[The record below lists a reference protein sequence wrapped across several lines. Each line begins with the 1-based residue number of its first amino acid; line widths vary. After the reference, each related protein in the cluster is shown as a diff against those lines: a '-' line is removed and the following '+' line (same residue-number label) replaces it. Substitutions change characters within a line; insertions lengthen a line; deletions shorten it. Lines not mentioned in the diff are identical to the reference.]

1 MNATEAFRGS
11 QGVGR
16 MQRPW
21 GLSGPEF
28 LQLYWIGLALA
39 VLVAII
45 VRVRVRAGHSNQPV
59 RSLDMDELAYL
70 AGGPRRVVETA
81 IARLLTSG
89 ELRTSRR
96 GTVQVTSSTN
106 SLNAVDRAVIT
117 DSQRYSNRTVNL
129 MIPAVSRDGAVTA
142 IGRRLE
148 EMGLVVHPDVAK
160 SALRKGSIALW
171 VLLAIGVAR
180 WFNGLAIDAP
190 IGWLTLQLVITGA
203 LIWLLTRRGKHVRT
217 SKGNRVLDE
226 ARTTSRGRAATS
238 DEALYAGAAGLVL
251 FGGLA
256 VYPDLTVRSSLLAS
270 SGTTSGY
277 SGDGGV
283 GYSGCSSSSSS
294 CSSGSSCGGGGGC
307 GGGCGGGG
315 G

>member
-1 MNATEAFRGS
+1 MDATEAFRGS

-39 VLVAII
+39 VLVAVI
-45 VRVRVRAGHSNQPV
+45 VRVRVRSGHSIQPV

-81 IARLLTSG
+81 VARLLTAG

-96 GTVQVTSSTN
+96 GTVQATSSTN
-106 SLNAVDRAVIT
+106 SLNPVDRAVIT
-117 DSQRYSNRTVNL
+117 DSQRYTNRTVNL
-129 MIPAVSRDGAVTA
+129 LIPAVARDGAVLA

-148 EMGLVVHPDVAK
+148 EMGLVVNPDVAK
-160 SALRKGSIALW
+160 SALRKGTIALW
-171 VLLAIGVAR
+171 ALLAIGVLR
-180 WFNGLAIDAP
+180 WVTGLAIDAP
-190 IGWLTLQLVITGA
+190 IGWLTLQLVLTGA
-203 LIWLLTRRGKHVRT
+203 LIFLLTRRGKHVRT
-217 SKGNRVLDE
+217 SKGNRALDE
-226 ARTTSRGRAATS
+226 ARTTSSARAATS

-256 VYPDLTVRSSLLAS
+256 VYPDLAVRSSLLAS
-270 SGTTSGY
+270 SGGYTGYTGVGTSG
-277 SGDGGV
+277 
-283 GYSGCSSSSSS
+283 GCSSGSSS

>member
-1 MNATEAFRGS
+1 
-11 QGVGR
+11 

-39 VLVAII
+39 VLVAIV
-45 VRVRVRAGHSNQPV
+45 VRVRVRAGHSASPV

-96 GTVQVTSSTN
+96 GAVQATSTSQP
-106 SLNAVDRAVIT
+106 LNAVDRAVIT
-117 DSQRYSNRTVNL
+117 DSQRYTNRTVNL
-129 MIPAVSRDGAVTA
+129 MIPAVAKDDAVTA

-148 EMGLVVHPDVAK
+148 EMGLVVRPEVAK
-160 SALRKGSIALW
+160 SAVRKGSIALW
-171 VLLAIGVAR
+171 VLFAIGVVR
-180 WFNGLAIDAP
+180 WFNGRAIGAPVGYLSLLLVLTGVLA
-190 IGWLTLQLVITGA
+190 
-203 LIWLLTRRGKHVRT
+203 LLLMRHSKHVRT
-217 SKGNRVLDE
+217 SKGNKVLDA
-226 ARTTSRGRAATS
+226 ARTTSSRAAMP

-256 VYPDLTVRSSLLAS
+256 VYPDLAVRSSLLAS
-270 SGTTSGY
+270 SSGTSSGY
-277 SGDGGV
+277 AGGDGGSS
-283 GYSGCSSSSSS
+283 YSSCSSSSSS
-294 CSSGSSCGGGGGC
+294 CSSGSSCGSSCGGGC
-307 GGGCGGGG
+307 GGGCGG
-315 G
+315 

>member
-1 MNATEAFRGS
+1 
-11 QGVGR
+11 

-39 VLVAII
+39 VLVAIV
-45 VRVRVRAGHSNQPV
+45 VRVRVRAGHSSQPV

-81 IARLLTSG
+81 LARLLTAG

-96 GTVQVTSSTN
+96 GTVQATAATSS
-106 SLNAVDRAVIT
+106 LNPVDRAVIT
-117 DSQRYSNRTVNL
+117 DSQRYTNRTVNL
-129 MIPAVSRDGAVTA
+129 LIPAVAKDDAVTA

-160 SALRKGSIALW
+160 AALRKGSTALW

-180 WFNGLAIDAP
+180 WVNGVAISAP
-190 IGWLTLQLVITGA
+190 IGWLTLQLVVTGA
-203 LIWLLTRRGKHVRT
+203 LIWLLTRRGKHLRT
-217 SKGNRVLDE
+217 SKGNRVLED
-226 ARTTSRGRAATS
+226 ARTTSTRRLATS
-238 DEALYAGAAGLVL
+238 DDALYAGAAGMVL
-251 FGGLA
+251 FGGL
-256 VYPDLTVRSSLLAS
+256 VTYPDLAVRSSLLAS
-270 SGTTSGY
+270 SASSSSYT
-277 SGDGGV
+277 

-307 GGGCGGGG
+307 GGGCGGGS
-315 G
+315 

>member
-1 MNATEAFRGS
+1 
-11 QGVGR
+11 

-45 VRVRVRAGHSNQPV
+45 VRVRVRAGHSTTPV

-96 GTVQVTSSTN
+96 GTVQVTSTTN

-117 DSQRYSNRTVNL
+117 DSQRYTNRTINL
-129 MIPAVSRDGAVTA
+129 MIPAVSGDGAVTA

-148 EMGLVVHPDVAK
+148 EMGLVVHPDIAK

-171 VLLAIGVAR
+171 VLLVIGVAR
-180 WFNGLAIDAP
+180 WVNGLAIGAP
-190 IGWLTLQLVITGA
+190 VGWLVLQLVITGA

-217 SKGNRVLDE
+217 GKGNRVLDE
-226 ARTTSRGRAATS
+226 ARTTSTARAATP

-256 VYPDLTVRSSLLAS
+256 VYPDLAVRSSLLAS

-277 SGDGGV
+277 GGYSGDGGSS
-283 GYSGCSSSSSS
+283 YSSCSSSSSS

-315 G
+315 

>member
-1 MNATEAFRGS
+1 
-11 QGVGR
+11 
-16 MQRPW
+16 
-21 GLSGPEF
+21 LSGPEF

-39 VLVAII
+39 VLVAIV
-45 VRVRVRAGHSNQPV
+45 VRVRVRAGHGNQPV

-81 IARLLTSG
+81 IARLLTAG

-96 GTVQVTSSTN
+96 GTVQATTTAN
-106 SLNAVDRAVIT
+106 SLNPVDRAVIT
-117 DSQRYSNRTVNL
+117 DSQRYTNRTVSL
-129 MIPAVSRDGAVTA
+129 MIPAVSADGAVTA

-171 VLLAIGVAR
+171 VVFAIGVAR
-180 WFNGLAIDAP
+180 WINGLTIAAP
-190 IGWLTLQLVITGA
+190 VGWLTLQLVITGV

-217 SKGNRVLDE
+217 SKGNRVLDA
-226 ARTTSRGRAATS
+226 ARTTSSRATS

-256 VYPDLTVRSSLLAS
+256 VYPDLAVRSSLLAA
-270 SGTTSGY
+270 SGSTSTGGY
-277 SGDGGV
+277 GGDGGV
-283 GYSGCSSSSSS
+283 GYSSCSSTSSS
-294 CSSGSSCGGGGGC
+294 CSGGSSCGGGGGC

-315 G
+315 

>member
-1 MNATEAFRGS
+1 
-11 QGVGR
+11 

-39 VLVAII
+39 VLVAIV
-45 VRVRVRAGHSNQPV
+45 VRVRVRAGHSTQPV

-96 GTVQVTSSTN
+96 GTVQVTSTTQ
-106 SLNAVDRAVIT
+106 SLNPVDRAVVT
-117 DSQRYSNRTVNL
+117 DSQRYTNRTVNL
-129 MIPAVSRDGAVTA
+129 MIPAVAKDDAVIA

-160 SALRKGSIALW
+160 AALRKGSMALW

-180 WFNGLAIDAP
+180 LVNGLALGTAV
-190 IGWLTLQLVITGA
+190 GWLTFQILLTGV
-203 LIWLLTRRGKHVRT
+203 LIFLLTRRSKHVRT
-217 SKGNRVLDE
+217 SKGNSVLAA
-226 ARTTSRGRAATS
+226 ARTANSSRTATS
-238 DEALYAGAAGLVL
+238 DDALYAGAAGLVL

-256 VYPDLTVRSSLLAS
+256 VYPDLAVRSSLLAS
-270 SGTTSGY
+270 SGSTSGYSGY
-277 SGDGGV
+277 SGDGG
-283 GYSGCSSSSSS
+283 SSSSS

-315 G
+315 

>member
-1 MNATEAFRGS
+1 
-11 QGVGR
+11 

-39 VLVAII
+39 VLVAIV

-81 IARLLTSG
+81 IARLLTAG

-96 GTVQVTSSTN
+96 GTVQATSTTQ
-106 SLNAVDRAVIT
+106 SLNSVDRAVIT
-117 DSQRYSNRTVNL
+117 DAQRYTNRTVNL
-129 MIPAVSRDGAVTA
+129 MIPALTGDGAVTA

-148 EMGLVVHPDVAK
+148 DMGLVVNPDVAK
-160 SALRKGSIALW
+160 SALRKGSVLLW
-171 VLLAIGVAR
+171 VLLAIGVVR
-180 WFNGLAIDAP
+180 WVNGIAIGAN

-203 LIWLLTRRGKHVRT
+203 LIFVLTRRGKHVRT
-217 SKGNRVLDE
+217 SKGNSVLDA
-226 ARTTSRGRAATS
+226 ARTTNTRSAATS

-256 VYPDLTVRSSLLAS
+256 VYPDLAVRSSLLAS
-270 SGTTSGY
+270 SGSGSY
-277 SGDGGV
+277 GGSSTGYTGDGGSV
-283 GYSGCSSSSSS
+283 SS

>member
-1 MNATEAFRGS
+1 
-11 QGVGR
+11 

-39 VLVAII
+39 VLVAIV
-45 VRVRVRAGHSNQPV
+45 VRVRVRAGHSSQPV

-81 IARLLTSG
+81 LARLLTAG

-96 GTVQVTSSTN
+96 GTVQATAATSS
-106 SLNAVDRAVIT
+106 LNPVDRAVIT
-117 DSQRYSNRTVNL
+117 DSQRYTNRTVNL
-129 MIPAVSRDGAVTA
+129 LIPAVAKDDAVTA

-160 SALRKGSIALW
+160 AALRKGSMALW

-180 WFNGLAIDAP
+180 LLNGLAIGTAV
-190 IGWLTLQLVITGA
+190 GWLTLQILLTGV
-203 LIWLLTRRGKHVRT
+203 LIFLLTRRSKHVRT
-217 SKGNRVLDE
+217 SKGNSVLAA
-226 ARTTSRGRAATS
+226 ARTANSSRMATS
-238 DEALYAGAAGLVL
+238 DDALYAGAAGLVL

-256 VYPDLTVRSSLLAS
+256 VYPDLEVRSSLIAS
-270 SGTTSGY
+270 SGSPTGY
-277 SGDGGV
+277 TGYGGDGG
-283 GYSGCSSSSSS
+283 SSSSS

>member
-1 MNATEAFRGS
+1 
-11 QGVGR
+11 
-16 MQRPW
+16 MQKPW

-39 VLVAII
+39 VLVAIV
-45 VRVRVRAGHSNQPV
+45 VRVRVRAGHSSQPV

-81 IARLLTSG
+81 IARLLTAG

-96 GTVQVTSSTN
+96 GTVQVTSTTN
-106 SLNAVDRAVIT
+106 SLNKVDRAVIT
-117 DSQRYSNRTVNL
+117 DSQRYTNRTVNL
-129 MIPAVSRDGAVTA
+129 MIPAVSKDDAVTE

-171 VLLAIGVAR
+171 VLFAVGVVR
-180 WFNGLAIDAP
+180 LVNGLAIGAP
-190 IGWLTLQLVITGA
+190 VGYLVLLLLLTGA
-203 LIWLLTRRGKHVRT
+203 VIFVLTRRGKNLRT
-217 SKGNRVLDE
+217 SKGNSVLSA
-226 ARTTSRGRAATS
+226 ARTSSSSRMATS
-238 DEALYAGAAGLVL
+238 DDALYAGAAGLVL

-256 VYPDLTVRSSLLAS
+256 VYPDLAVRSSLLAS
-270 SGTTSGY
+270 SGGASSYGGY
-277 SGDGGV
+277 SGDGGS
-283 GYSGCSSSSSS
+283 YSSCSSSSSS

>member
-1 MNATEAFRGS
+1 
-11 QGVGR
+11 

-45 VRVRVRAGHSNQPV
+45 VRVRVRAGHGTQPV

-70 AGGPRRVVETA
+70 AGGPRRVVETS

-96 GTVQVTSSTN
+96 GTVQVTTTTSSVN
-106 SLNAVDRAVIT
+106 PVDRAVIS
-117 DSQRYSNRTVNL
+117 DSQRYTNRTVKL
-129 MIPAVSRDGAVTA
+129 MIPAVSSDSVVLA

-148 EMGLVVHPDVAK
+148 EMGLVVNPDVAK

-171 VLLAIGVAR
+171 VLLAIGVVR
-180 WFNGLAIDAP
+180 WINGLAIGAP
-190 IGWLTLQLVITGA
+190 VGWLTLQLLITGV
-203 LIWLLTRRGKHVRT
+203 LLFLLTRRGKHVRT

-226 ARTTSRGRAATS
+226 ARTTSSRRAATS

-270 SGTTSGY
+270 SAGSSGGYTGSGY
-277 SGDGGV
+277 G
-283 GYSGCSSSSSS
+283 GCSAGSSS

-315 G
+315 

>member
-1 MNATEAFRGS
+1 MDATEAFRGS

-81 IARLLTSG
+81 IARLLTAG

-96 GTVQVTSSTN
+96 GTVQVTSTAKSVN
-106 SLNAVDRAVIT
+106 PVDRAVIT
-117 DSQRYSNRTVNL
+117 DSQRYTNRTVNL
-129 MIPAVSRDGAVTA
+129 MIPAVARDGAVTA

-148 EMGLVVHPDVAK
+148 ELGLVVQPDVAK

-171 VLLAIGVAR
+171 VLLAIGVVR
-180 WFNGLAIDAP
+180 WVNGLAIDAP
-190 IGWLTLQLVITGA
+190 VGWLTLQLVITGA

-217 SKGNRVLDE
+217 SKGNSVLDA
-226 ARTTSRGRAATS
+226 ARTTSTHRAATP

-270 SGTTSGY
+270 SAGSSG
-277 SGDGGV
+277 
-283 GYSGCSSSSSS
+283 GYAGSSYGGCSSSSSS

-315 G
+315 

>member
-1 MNATEAFRGS
+1 
-11 QGVGR
+11 

-39 VLVAII
+39 VLVAIV
-45 VRVRVRAGHSNQPV
+45 VRVRVRAGHSGRPV

-81 IARLLTSG
+81 IARLLTTG

-96 GTVQVTSSTN
+96 GAVQATSTTQ
-106 SLNAVDRAVIT
+106 SLNPVDRAVIT
-117 DSQRYSNRTVNL
+117 DAQRYTNRTVNL
-129 MIPAVSRDGAVTA
+129 MIPAMSADGVVLA
-142 IGRRLE
+142 IGQRLE
-148 EMGLVVHPDVAK
+148 DMGLVVNPAVAK

-180 WFNGLAIDAP
+180 WLNGITIDAP
-190 IGWLTLQLVITGA
+190 VGWLTLQLVITGV
-203 LIWLLTRRGKHVRT
+203 LIFVLTRRGKHLRT
-217 SKGNRVLDE
+217 SKGNSVLNA
-226 ARTTSRGRAATS
+226 ARTTKGHGAAAS
-238 DEALYAGAAGLVL
+238 EAALYAGAAGVVL

-256 VYPDLTVRSSLLAS
+256 IHPDLAVRSALLAS
-270 SGTTSGY
+270 SGSGSYSGY
-277 SGDGGV
+277 SGDGGTS
-283 GYSGCSSSSSS
+283 YSSCSSSSSS

>member
-1 MNATEAFRGS
+1 
-11 QGVGR
+11 

-39 VLVAII
+39 VLVAVI
-45 VRVRVRAGHSNQPV
+45 VRVRVRAGHSVQPV

-70 AGGPRRVVETA
+70 AGGPKRVVETA
-81 IARLLTSG
+81 VARLLTSG

-96 GTVQVTSSTN
+96 GAVQVTSSPHSVN
-106 SLNAVDRAVIT
+106 PVDRAVIA
-117 DSQRYSNRTVNL
+117 DSQRYTNRTVNL
-129 MIPAVSRDGAVTA
+129 LIPAVARDGVVLA

-148 EMGLVVHPDVAK
+148 EMGLVVQPEVAK

-171 VLLAIGVAR
+171 VLLVIGVAR
-180 WFNGLAIDAP
+180 WVTGLAIDAP
-190 IGWLTLQLVITGA
+190 IGWLSVQLVITGA
-203 LIWLLTRRGKHVRT
+203 LIFLLTRRGKHVRT

-226 ARTTSRGRAATS
+226 ARTTSRARAGAS

-256 VYPDLTVRSSLLAS
+256 VHPDLAVRSSLLAS
-270 SGTTSGY
+270 SAGTSTGY
-277 SGDGGV
+277 T
-283 GYSGCSSSSSS
+283 GYGGCSSGSSS

-307 GGGCGGGG
+307 GGGGS
-315 G
+315 